1 MGYPGGY
8 SLSSWSAARYSDT
21 RLSVH
26 LRVRHAKLKFER
38 SAFAHSCRCNCSAGS
53 PAGEPKFDL
62 VINVGA
68 STSAVELTF
77 LGTRGEIKL
86 RSRRHR
92 RHSSLLVHYND
103 TRVMIDCGTDWL
115 GRLCAIAPTAI
126 VLTHAHPD
134 HASGLAEGAPC
145 PVYAT
150 KETWELLNRY
160 PIHDRH
166 RMPLRKSATIGGLG
180 SRRFQ
185 SGIRSG
191 RRPSD
196 IASRLETAVS
206 SILPD
211 VAEFPNASAALRG
224 IDLYIG
230 DGASM
235 RRSMVARRME
245 SQSGTLRS
253 PFSSAGARRQGS
265 ALRFSPTAVRSCA
278 VSHAKL
284 KMSCGGSALSVEWR
298 HASPVTGSSCPL
310 RRRHLGKPEVRRC
323 FSLDQMH
330 HAGHPSSGESTRR
343 PLAFQAKK
351 QATRRVI
358 GLRSKPFA
366 TAPSS
371 GYFSDWP

>member
-1 MGYPGGY
+1 
-8 SLSSWSAARYSDT
+8 LID
-21 RLSVH
+21 
-26 LRVRHAKLKFER
+26 AKLLRKR
-38 SAFAHSCRCNCSAGS
+38 SAIVR
-53 PAGEPKFDL
+53 E

-68 STSAVELTF
+68 STGAVELTF

-180 SRRFQ
+180 FEAFPVRHS
-185 SGIRSG
+185 IRA
-191 RRPSD
+191 P
-196 IASRLETAVS
+196 AVGYRVSAES
-206 SILPD
+206 SSFFYLPD

-235 RRSMVARRME
+235 RRSMVRKKNGIAIGHAPIAFQLGWCEKARVRLAIFTHCG
-245 SQSGTLRS
+245 SQI
-253 PFSSAGARRQGS
+253 
-265 ALRFSPTAVRSCA
+265 VR
-278 VSHAKL
+278 
-284 KMSCGGSALSVEWR
+284 
-298 HASPVTGSSCPL
+298 
-310 RRRHLGKPEVRRC
+310 GKPRQVEDVVRR
-323 FSLDQMH
+323 LGLEH
-330 HAGHPSSGESTRR
+330 GVEA
-343 PLAFQAKK
+343 
-351 QATRRVI
+351 RVAYD
-358 GLRSKPFA
+358 GLKLPI
-366 TAPSS
+366 APAASWS
-371 GYFSDWP
+371 I